1 MKRIT
6 VQDVLRFA
14 KKNDG
19 RTFFTLKQ
27 KKPFRLKIVN
37 GSITFYPS
45 SGTPFWPDLEKYVA
59 VFNRRPT
66 LTPRDYPKELWS
78 RSYFV
83 SLVHAMLDKGTL
95 SADPAARLSTE
106 LREILDARPTEQLEL
121 LKSRIGQ
128 GKFRQSL
135 IKLRRKCYVTGI
147 ADERFLRASHI
158 KPWSDSTNQ
167 ERLDPYNG
175 LLLSPIYD
183 HLFDRAYISF
193 KNDGR
198 ILVSPKIPPDII
210 HAFNINLAFAG
221 DDLGER
227 TKRYLR
233 LHRKRFNVLATD

>member
-14 KKNDG
+14 NQNNG
-19 RTFFTLKQ
+19 RTFLTLKQ
-27 KKPFRLKIVN
+27 KKPFRLEVEN
-37 GSITFYPS
+37 GSIVFYPS
-45 SGTPFWPDLEKYVA
+45 SGQRFDPELEKYVA
-59 VFNRRPT
+59 VFNRNPT
-66 LTPRDYPKELWS
+66 FTPSHYPDKLWS

-83 SLVHAMLDKGTL
+83 SLVHAMLDEGAL
-95 SADPAARLSTE
+95 SPDPAARLPTE
-106 LREILDARPTEQLEL
+106 LREILNARPTEREEL

-135 IKLRRKCYVTGI
+135 IKLRGKCYVTGI

-158 KPWSDSTNQ
+158 KPWCDSANQ

-198 ILVSPKIPPDII
+198 ILVSPKIPSEII
-210 HAFNINLAFAG
+210 HAFDINLAFVG
-221 DDLGER
+221 DNLGER

-233 LHRKRFNVLATD
+233 LHRKRFNALATD